1 MIENLFLVFLV
12 FILVLLAGLFG
23 GAETGMYQLSRLR
36 LRLGIEQKKLSF
48 VLLGRSLRDSSA
60 MLISMLLGTSLT
72 HYLATSVI
80 TIVVLNK
87 VGSEH
92 TAEIVATL
100 ITVPIFFIF
109 SEMIPKSLFYHH
121 ADGLMPVVSPILYL
135 FDKIF
140 VYSGA
145 VGVLRFISSVLAR
158 IAGSSVSGERPFSTI
173 RSSHIKAI
181 AQETSE
187 EGVLSPVQTDIINRL
202 AGISHVRIRSVMT
215 GMSKVQRV
223 SFDSDKESLFK
234 KLKKYE
240 YSWFPVS
247 TADSDNIIGFVN
259 IYECL
264 SSEKDFEDL
273 GKLMR
278 PIRRLGDET
287 SVIEAIDIMQK
298 ESEKIALVTRSG
310 YGGKVKPVGIVTMK
324 DLVEELLGEL
334 AEW

>member
-1 MIENLFLVFLV
+1 MIENLFLVLVV
-12 FILVLLAGLFG
+12 FILVVLAGLFA
-23 GAETGMYQLSRLR
+23 GAETGMYHLSRLR

-60 MLISMLLGTSLT
+60 MLISMLLGTNLAQ
-72 HYLATSVI
+72 YLGTSIV

-92 TAEIVATL
+92 ATEIVAMF

-109 SEMIPKSLFYHH
+109 SETIPKNLFYHH
-121 ADGLMPVVSPILYL
+121 SDGLMPVVSPVLYF

-145 VGVLRFISSVLAR
+145 VHILRFISKSLAR
-158 IAGSSVSGERPFSTI
+158 IAGSPLSSEGPFSTI

-223 SFDSDKESLFK
+223 DFDSDKESLFK

-240 YSWFPVS
+240 YSWIPVTS
-247 TADSDNIIGFVN
+247 GHRENIIGFVN

-264 SSEKDFEDL
+264 TSNRDFENL
-273 GKLMR
+273 GEFMR
-278 PIRRLGDET
+278 PIKRLRADM
-287 SVIEAIDIMQK
+287 SVIESINIMQK
-298 ESEKIALVTRSG
+298 ENEKMALVTRIG
-310 YGGKVKPVGIVTMK
+310 YAGGEKPVGIVTMK

>member
-1 MIENLFLVFLV
+1 MVENLFLVFLV

-92 TAEIVATL
+92 AAEIVATF

-109 SEMIPKSLFYHH
+109 SEMIPKNLFYRH
-121 ADGLMPVVSPILYL
+121 ADELMPVVSPILYL

-145 VGVLRFISSVLAR
+145 VSVLRFISSVLAR
-158 IAGSSVSGERPFSTI
+158 ITGSSVSGEGPFSTI

-187 EGVLSPVQTDIINRL
+187 EGILSPVQTDIINRL

-223 SFDSDKESLFK
+223 DFGSDKESLFK

-240 YSWFPVS
+240 YSWIPVTS
-247 TADSDNIIGFVN
+247 GHRENIIGFVN

-264 SSEKDFEDL
+264 TSNRDFENL
-273 GKLMR
+273 GEFMR
-278 PIRRLGDET
+278 PIKRLRADM
-287 SVIEAIDIMQK
+287 SVIESINIMQK
-298 ESEKIALVTRSG
+298 ESEKMALVMRIG
-310 YGGKVKPVGIVTMK
+310 YAGGEKPVGIVTMK